1 VSAVWASI
9 RAGVRRRR
17 LPSTVVAA
25 VTLLS
30 TGTAVLGLGLLVVSD
45 APFDHAFK
53 AQSGAHVTAQ
63 FDPEVTDTAALAAT
77 ATVSAVQAA
86 AGPFETVSA
95 DFSSGRAHLGGALAV
110 AGRQNRAGA
119 VDQLTLDSGRWLTGA
134 GQIVLARGGEGRPPW
149 DVFTHIGGTVTLTA
163 GGSKVDLTVVG
174 IAYSVTDSADAW
186 VWPTQSDILHPKPG
200 TATSQN
206 GPPQNGSAQ
215 NGPPQNG
222 PPQNGPP
229 QNGSAQNGKPHLGLE
244 MLYRFH
250 SAADTTAVTTGLA
263 AVTRALPA
271 KALEGSSTYLNAK
284 KAADRHTAPL
294 VPFVL
299 TFAVLGLV
307 MATLVVANVV
317 SGAVIA
323 GYQTIGIRKT
333 LGFTP
338 RQVVAVYAGQ
348 MFVPGIVGSA
358 CGVLLGNLLALPLL
372 ASASRAYDV
381 SGPAGIPVWVD
392 LAALAGV
399 SAILAAAA
407 VVPAVRAGRLP
418 ATQAIS
424 MGRAPRTGRGFRIRR
439 WLAAT
444 GLPRPVSF
452 GLGMPLS
459 RPGRSAGTVVA
470 ILLGAVTM
478 VFAVG
483 LTSSL
488 KRVAQADSRTDAVP
502 VAVPIPHVH
511 DSNDP
516 NGGPDLAKLESVIK
530 AQTGTARYVA
540 TGDVEATS
548 AGVKDQVRVSWYA
561 GDATWT
567 GHPMITGRW
576 YRGAGEAI
584 AASALLRTTGHHVGD
599 TITVSADAGRR
610 SLTIVG
616 EYFGDS
622 DAGLIVD
629 SAALA
634 GLTGQTQPQEY
645 DIALKPG
652 TSIDAYVQGINT
664 AVDGAQATNRVT
676 QESEDGFLVLYALIS
691 TLTLVL
697 TVVAALG
704 VFNTVVLNV
713 RERVH
718 EIGVLKTLGMTP
730 RQVRAMVV
738 ASMAGLGVVAGVI
751 ALPLGVYVHGWI
763 MPAVGNAANTSLPAS
778 FTNVYGAGT
787 LALLGGAGI
796 VIAVLGALVPA
807 GWAARSRV
815 ATALRAE

>member
-1 VSAVWASI
+1 V
-9 RAGVRRRR
+9 
-17 LPSTVVAA
+17 VVAA

-53 AQSGAHVTAQ
+53 DQSGAHVTAQ
-63 FDPEVTDTAALAAT
+63 FDPKVTNTAALAAT
-77 ATVSAVQAA
+77 AKVSGVQAS

-95 DFSSGRAHLGGALAV
+95 ELSSGPRHLGGELTV
-110 AGRQNRAGA
+110 AGRQDQNGT

-134 GQIVLARGGEGRPPW
+134 GQIVLARSNRGGPPW
-149 DVFTHIGGTVTLTA
+149 AMFTPIGGTVTLTA
-163 GGSKVDLTVVG
+163 GDSKVGLTVVG
-174 IAYSVTDSADAW
+174 IAYSVTDTADAW
-186 VWPTQSDILHPKPG
+186 VWPTQSDLLHPKAS
-200 TATSQN
+200 TATAQSGATQN
-206 GPPQNGSAQ
+206 GGAPQDGATPT
-215 NGPPQNG
+215 GE
-222 PPQNGPP
+222 
-229 QNGSAQNGKPHLGLE
+229 PHTGLQ
-244 MLYRFH
+244 MLYRFD
-250 SAADTTAVTTGLA
+250 SAADTTAVAASLT
-263 AVTRALPA
+263 AVTRTLPDQALA
-271 KALEGSSTYLNAK
+271 GSSSYLTAK

-299 TFAVLGLV
+299 AFAVLGLV
-307 MATLVVANVV
+307 MAALVVANVV

-323 GYQTIGIRKT
+323 GYQSIGIRKT

-338 RQVVAVYAGQ
+338 RQVVSVYAGQ
-348 MFVPGIVGSA
+348 MFVPGIVGGA

-372 ASASRAYDV
+372 AQASRAYNA
-381 SGPAGIPVWVD
+381 SGQFSIPVRVD

-399 SAILAAAA
+399 VAILAVAA
-407 VVPAVRAGRLP
+407 VVPAVRAGTLP
-418 ATQAIS
+418 PTQAIS
-424 MGRAPRTGRGFRIRR
+424 MGRAPRTGRGYRIRR

-452 GLGMPLS
+452 GLGTPLS

-470 ILLGAVTM
+470 ILLGAVTV

-483 LTSSL
+483 LTTSL
-488 KRVAQADSRTDAVP
+488 GRVAQADSRTDAIP
-502 VAVPIPHVH
+502 VSVPIPHVH
-511 DSNDP
+511 DINQP
-516 NGGPDLAKLESVIK
+516 NGPDLAKLESVIK

-540 TGDVEATS
+540 NGDLDATLV
-548 AGVKDQVRVSWYA
+548 GVKDQVRVSWYA

-567 GHPMITGRW
+567 GLPMITGRW
-576 YRGAGEAI
+576 YQGANEAI

-599 TITVSADAGRR
+599 TITVSADGGSRT
-610 SLTIVG
+610 LTIVG

-622 DAGLIVD
+622 DAGLVVD
-629 SAALA
+629 ASALT
-634 GLTGQTQPQEY
+634 GLTTQTEPQEY

-652 TSIDAYVQGINT
+652 TSIDAYVQEINA
-664 AVDGAQATNRVT
+664 AVSGVEAVNRVT
-676 QESEDGFLVLYALIS
+676 AESEDGFVILYALIG

-718 EIGVLKTLGMTP
+718 EIGVLKTVGMTP
-730 RQVRAMVV
+730 RQVRVMVV
-738 ASMAGLGVVAGVI
+738 ASMVGLGVVAGVI
-751 ALPLGVYVHGWI
+751 AVPLGVYVHGWI
-763 MPAVGNAANTSLPAS
+763 MPAVGNAANTSLPTS
-778 FTNVYGAGT
+778 ITNVYDGWT

-796 VIAVLGALVPA
+796 AISVLGALVPA
-807 GWAARSRV
+807 GWAARSRI